1 MIVRTDCA
9 AAKTVPVVVNVP
21 GLFAENALV
30 RFGAFPAKFEI
41 CKLTRFRYETD
52 GVAVEPSVSQT
63 TSALGSVSQ
72 FALTVAAVDVGA
84 GVGLGAVV
92 GATVGVALGAIVGDD
107 VGARVG
113 LALGL
118 AAGGSEGTGVDGL
131 AVGVTVGVAV
141 ADAAFATIGATGADD
156 VPLHAARAMLAT

>member
-92 GATVGVALGAIVGDD
+92 GATVGVALGAIVG
-107 VGARVG
+107 VT
-113 LALGL
+113 L
-118 AAGGSEGTGVDGL
+118 AAMVGVADGAAVGVADGASVGTDADGL
-131 AVGVTVGVAV
+131 AVGVGVAE
-141 ADAAFATIGATGADD
+141 AAFATMGATGWED
-156 VPLHAARAMLAT
+156 PLHAARAVLAT

>member
-1 MIVRTDCA
+1 MVRTDCA
-9 AAKTVPVVVNVP
+9 AANTVPVAVNVP
-21 GLFAENALV
+21 GFFEENALL
-30 RFGAFPAKFEI
+30 RLGAFPKSKFEI
-41 CKLTRFRYETD
+41 CKLTRFRYETE

-72 FALTVAAVDVGA
+72 FALMVAAVDVGA

-131 AVGVTVGVAV
+131 AVGVAVGVAV